1 MKTKLQFLQFA
12 VFLFSFATIQA
23 QTLGEFK
30 PQDGGYKAKNVTDG
44 SKKMYVASFTI
55 NFEIYKEAVDEKKA
69 GGFGRTVKNA
79 AKAKAAVGLSTLDK
93 EAIQAIRITVPRR
106 PETIVRVAPSKPDST
121 LDTHQSGEPSAYLLP
136 SSCKASAKNGK
147 VRDK

>member
-1 MKTKLQFLQFA
+1 MKTKLQFLLFA

-79 AKAKAAVGLSTLDK
+79 AKAKAAGPPP
-93 EAIQAIRITVPRR
+93 ITATRLPVFFSRGIFR
-106 PETIVRVAPSKPDST
+106 SILLVM
-121 LDTHQSGEPSAYLLP
+121 HQSAT
-136 SSCKASAKNGK
+136 N
-147 VRDK
+147 RFR